1 MMMIVIMIMSMI
13 VLVLVV
19 VMVAILMAMEMVMV
33 ARPMMMMVARMLVVV
48 VVVMAFAGQVVQR
61 ESLLFM
67 SGLPFANQSDGDR
80 LRWLVATTGATHVGL
95 VLRLRNSPLG

>member
-1 MMMIVIMIMSMI
+1 MMMIVIMIMSM
-13 VLVLVV
+13 LVLVV
-19 VMVAILMAMEMVMV
+19 VMVAILMAMEMVME
-33 ARPMMMMVARMLVVV
+33 ARPMAMVVARVLVVV
-48 VVVMAFAGQVVQR
+48 VVLMAFAGQVAQR

-95 VLRLRNSPLG
+95 VLRLRNNPLA